1 MTKKIFLSLLIVMF
15 FAPAVFALQNPA
27 APPILLYTTTILN
40 CTVEQVQDTLVD
52 KMTARGFTINEVTPY
67 KVVFSKSIQDF
78 FRVLR
83 NTVTFNLM
91 PRDGNI
97 KMMTTQQVSLGS
109 QVEDRPITE
118 LIPVIK
124 EVRNSIDGTKLDN
137 IENEA
142 VIKSP
147 ETQNANM
154 QEKKLGIIL
163 IKSEVDGHFRI
174 KEILAKSAAA
184 DAGLAVNDEILE
196 INGKVL
202 AELDKNAVDAYI
214 SNKWAEGSSL
224 IILYSRNGEQKII
237 KLKKG
242 GY

>member
-1 MTKKIFLSLLIVMF
+1 MTKKILLSLFMVML

-27 APPILLYTTTILN
+27 TPQALLYTTTILN

-67 KVVFSKSIQDF
+67 RVVFSKSIQDF

-97 KMMTTQQVSLGS
+97 KMMTTQQLSLGS
-109 QVEDRPITE
+109 QVEDKPITE

-142 VIKSP
+142 VTKSP
-147 ETQNANM
+147 ETQSAVA
-154 QEKKLGIIL
+154 QEEKLGMVL
-163 IKSEVDGHFRI
+163 IKSEVDDHFRI
-174 KEILAKSAAA
+174 KEILPKSAAA
-184 DAGLAVNDEILE
+184 NAGLAVNDEILD

-202 AELDKNAVDAYI
+202 AEMDENAVDGYI
-214 SNKWAEGSSL
+214 SSKWTEGSSL

-237 KLKKG
+237 KLRKG

>member
-1 MTKKIFLSLLIVMF
+1 
-15 FAPAVFALQNPA
+15 
-27 APPILLYTTTILN
+27 
-40 CTVEQVQDTLVD
+40 
-52 KMTARGFTINEVTPY
+52 MTARGFTINEVTPY
-67 KVVFSKSIQDF
+67 KVVFSRNIQDF

-124 EVRNSIDGTKLDN
+124 EVRNSIDGTKLDL
-137 IENEA
+137 IQNEA
-142 VIKSP
+142 VVKSP
-147 ETQNANM
+147 ETQSAVA
-154 QEKKLGIIL
+154 QEEKLGIIL

-184 DAGLAVNDEILE
+184 NAGLAVNDEILD

-214 SNKWAEGSSL
+214 SSKWSEGSSL
-224 IILYSRNGEQKII
+224 IILYSRNGEQKIV

-242 GY
+242 GS